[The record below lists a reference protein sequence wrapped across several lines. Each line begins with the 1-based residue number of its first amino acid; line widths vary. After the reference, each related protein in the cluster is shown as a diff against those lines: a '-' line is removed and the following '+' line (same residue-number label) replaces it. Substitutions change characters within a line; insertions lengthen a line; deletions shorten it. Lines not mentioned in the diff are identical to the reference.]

1 MRSKINRFLLL
12 FQSGRFGSSLLTV
25 ALLTTI
31 GAAIPVG
38 YNIGVINS
46 PANVS
51 ISDTTL
57 LFRILIKSVRNLG
70 PAPFISYN

>member
-12 FQSGRFGSSLLTV
+12 FQSGRFGSPLLTV

-57 LFRILIKSVRNLG
+57 PFRILIKS
-70 PAPFISYN
+70 A